1 MVSLT
6 TPQWLM
12 AFLQTTVKELT
23 LLESSVGLM
32 TLLQKDHSG
41 VVEEAVVDHSGVVEE
56 AMVSLTTPLWLM
68 AFLQTTVKELP
79 LLESSVGLM
88 TLLQKDHSG
97 VVEETKVSLTTPL
110 WLMALLQTTVNNPG

>member
-1 MVSLT
+1 M
-6 TPQWLM
+6 
-12 AFLQTTVKELT
+12 K
-23 LLESSVGLM
+23 
-32 TLLQKDHSG
+32 
-41 VVEEAVVDHSGVVEE
+41 DHSGVVEE

-68 AFLQTTVKELP
+68 AFLQTTVKELT

-88 TLLQKDHSG
+88 TLLQKDRSG